1 MRKYNA
7 RMETVR
13 EAIEDIR
20 DTLYDG
26 IFSSRGWIYREMV
39 SLLPAFR
46 LIVSIIQR

>member
-1 MRKYNA
+1 MH
-7 RMETVR
+7 EWTVR
-13 EAIEDIR
+13 EAIEDTIR